1 MLKFW
6 RIEHLKGKYLSLAA
20 NQLVLLTWLIN
31 LTLYGFRR
39 CNAVLLV
46 PSFPS
51 PQFSLFLHCLLT
63 TGNLQSLCR
72 LLLRECCDASF
83 YPVALFSESCLF
95 HVVRKNNFSKEGFS
109 QILNWNKTWWVILWP
124 LLPLYNSSCIHYFCL
139 SWTWP
144 KPTVSILGI
153 SARICQKSS
162 KGDGNF
168 AVK

>member
-1 MLKFW
+1 M
-6 RIEHLKGKYLSLAA
+6 
-20 NQLVLLTWLIN
+20 LLTWLMN
-31 LTLYGFRR
+31 LNLYSFRR
-39 CNAVLLV
+39 CNTILLI
-46 PSFPS
+46 PSFPP
-51 PQFSLFLHCLLT
+51 PQFSLHCLLT

-72 LLLRECCDASF
+72 LLLRDCCDASF
-83 YPVALFSESCLF
+83 YPVTLFSESCLF
-95 HVVRKNNFSKEGFS
+95 HVVRNEKNFSKDGFS

-124 LLPLYNSSCIHYFCL
+124 LLPLYNYCRIHYFCL

-153 SARICQKSS
+153 IAWVCQKSS